1 MGSRP
6 NAGRR
11 SAAVASIVLVAV
23 AAALLVFGL
32 RGTVV
37 RLLAT
42 VVLLL
47 LAVAGAWFSL
57 TRSGWRRSLAVLVG
71 GAALIGAV
79 VVTVL
84 ADRANVG
91 ATIAGMAAL
100 VVAGDLARR
109 ALGRDAASLRAAV
122 TPGTRV
128 GDAARPVLLMNP
140 RSGGGKAERFGLEQA
155 CLDRGIE
162 PVILSPGDDL
172 GALAR
177 AAIGRGADVVGM
189 AGGDGSHAIVASI
202 AAACDIAM
210 VVVPAGTRNHLALDL
225 GLDVTNVVGAL
236 DAFGDAV
243 ERRIDLAEVNG
254 RTFVNNVS
262 LGLYAQIVRSPEY
275 RDAKV
280 ETSLATLRTV
290 LGPGAVPF
298 DLSFEGPDGA
308 TRHGAHVIQ
317 VSNNPYGTTPQT
329 AISRP
334 RLDGH
339 RLGVMALEIED
350 DRSPVRLLSALAG
363 KHPERYEGFVA
374 WTAETFEVRSGDAVD
389 VGLDGESL
397 TMQPPLDFS
406 IRPGVLRVRLP
417 LHALG
422 VSPAERAV
430 DAHSAAVG
438 VWRVVLGREA
448 TA

>member
-6 NAGRR
+6 SAGRR

-32 RGTVV
+32 RGALV

-47 LAVAGAWFSL
+47 LAAAGAWFSL
-57 TRSGWRRSLAVLVG
+57 VRAGWRRGFAALMG

-79 VVTVL
+79 VVTVST
-84 ADRANVG
+84 DRATVV
-91 ATIAGMAAL
+91 ATIAGIGAL
-100 VVAGDLARR
+100 VVAGELARR

-128 GDAARPVLLMNP
+128 APAIRPALLMNP
-140 RSGGGKAERFGLEQA
+140 RSGGGKAQRFGLEQA
-155 CLDRGIE
+155 CRDRGIE
-162 PVILSPGDDL
+162 PVVLSPDDDL
-172 GALAR
+172 RELAR
-177 AAIGRGADVVGM
+177 AAIGRGADAVGM
-189 AGGDGSHAIVASI
+189 AGGDGSQAIVASI
-202 AAACDIAM
+202 AAACDVAM

-243 ERRIDLAEVNG
+243 ERRIDLGEVNG

-262 LGLYAQIVRSPEY
+262 LGVYAQIVRSPEY

-280 ETSLATLRTV
+280 ETTLSTLRTV

-298 DLSFEGPDGA
+298 DLSFEGPDGV

-317 VSNNPYGTTPQT
+317 VSNNPYGTTPQS

-334 RLDGH
+334 RLDTH
-339 RLGVMALEIED
+339 RLGVTALEVED
-350 DRSPVRLLSALAG
+350 DRGPVRLLSALAE
-363 KHPERYEGFVA
+363 KHPERYEGFAA
-374 WTAETFEVRSGDAVD
+374 WTAEAFEVRSADAVD

-397 TMQPPLDFS
+397 TMQPPLEFS
-406 IRPGVLRVRLP
+406 IRPGALRVRLP

-422 VSPAERAV
+422 VSPAERAL
-430 DAHSAAVG
+430 DARTAAGG
-438 VWRVVLGREA
+438 VWRVARGREV